1 MIVEPVLAAAMGFM
15 ITIHEVAVWFRF
27 DPGTNRPRR
36 LLSRLFQHQEQPMN
50 PRNES
55 GYDPVGDP
63 RTGRPPLPH
72 ERERRRQA
80 QPDEINPSEVDQSR
94 ASWDSAGD
102 GGYTEDSSFAGSS
115 LAGSESS
122 AAESPSM
129 MDELASGGARVGA
142 QVSAAASAAMEQ
154 GSTLVSTAS
163 TRAQGIAGELIGFAK
178 RKPLATLLG
187 VAIVGMLIGM
197 FRRRRG

>member
-1 MIVEPVLAAAMGFM
+1 
-15 ITIHEVAVWFRF
+15 
-27 DPGTNRPRR
+27 
-36 LLSRLFQHQEQPMN
+36 
-50 PRNES
+50 
-55 GYDPVGDP
+55 
-63 RTGRPPLPH
+63 
-72 ERERRRQA
+72 
-80 QPDEINPSEVDQSR
+80 
-94 ASWDSAGD
+94 
-102 GGYTEDSSFAGSS
+102 
-115 LAGSESS
+115 
-122 AAESPSM
+122 M